1 MEQRVDHSVTAAATE
16 AALAR
21 RERLL
26 LGVTTLTDALERT
39 TSDDRDWHGEVRT
52 ATETLARTIDEHVV
66 EAEAP
71 HGFLDQITDEA
82 PYLSRRA
89 EALRR
94 EHPDLQ
100 ATAGQVLADWP
111 DGDRA
116 AVRAHV
122 APLLRA
128 AQRHRER
135 GTELLLDAYALDLS
149 AGD

>member
-1 MEQRVDHSVTAAATE
+1 VEQRVDHSVTAAATE

-26 LGVTTLTDALERT
+26 LGVTTLTDALAKT
-39 TSDDRDWHGEVRT
+39 TTDDARWHEEVRE
-52 ATETLARTIDEHVV
+52 AARTLARTIDEHVV

-94 EHPDLQ
+94 EHPDLKR
-100 ATAGQVLADWP
+100 TARQVLDDWP
-111 DGDRA
+111 EGDRA
-116 AVRAHV
+116 AIRAHV
-122 APLLRA
+122 APLLRS